1 MVRVDFSADL
11 KTHFWAAIRMSDLRY
26 LMLDSGILHSGSLQW
41 LPDTLDETLP
51 FSGSLIP
58 FAVFPVMT
66 TLNVFL
72 ENDVQ
77 ILSAN
82 FKAYI
87 KCVLNFKV
95 DGNAPSKR
103 HGFCRVFSFDL
114 EMLLRQ
120 NELHVP
126 TLLLLGSF

>member
-1 MVRVDFSADL
+1 
-11 KTHFWAAIRMSDLRY
+11 MSDLRY
-26 LMLDSGILHSGSLQW
+26 LILGSGILHSGSLQW

-58 FAVFPVMT
+58 FAVFPVMA

-87 KCVLNFKV
+87 KMCFKFQS
-95 DGNAPSKR
+95 GWK
-103 HGFCRVFSFDL
+103 CI
-114 EMLLRQ
+114 Q
-120 NELHVP
+120 
-126 TLLLLGSF
+126 